1 MRCESEWSVGWIERM
16 MSGCGG
22 GWVWWRWWSLLEDG
36 GGSYI
41 LSIELGGLVGGGGV
55 RQGLCVCLWY
65 APSIGLG
72 EVGVPVCV
80 GVCSVWCACP

>member
-41 LSIELGGLVGGGGV
+41 LSIELGGLDSGGEAGALRV
-55 RQGLCVCLWY
+55 FVVCTFHW
-65 APSIGLG
+65 IG
-72 EVGVPVCV
+72 
-80 GVCSVWCACP
+80 